1 MATPDNLVLLET
13 DAGDASTRDD
23 QHDNKPAP
31 DHLHHL
37 TSECA
42 GSNPVQCQE
51 GIVEIRG
58 PNIQEDRGTESA
70 SDLIHLSVH
79 NARLEVTRIN
89 PDNDDISHD
98 LLHQT
103 SQSFR
108 DANTFFHSHLPALS
122 EQHKFAE
129 HDVTLNISASHEM
142 TNDIKTPALD
152 IMNTPVNTTV
162 LTHASSVLD
171 PLEML
176 NNVSETADG
185 PDNNN
190 SAILT
195 LNKTSED
202 KLVYP
207 TVESHTIF
215 ALNVKPGECSN
226 DLPVDESNTVA
237 LMREMHWIAPKD
249 ESDPSQMNLFQSP
262 DTDLGNCTEGVSLK
276 FTGTKRDGEVCN
288 ETWLDAC
295 QFLAGEKDGGAI
307 FDECR
312 RSLSSSPPEA
322 EPDYTKAS
330 CVPNRDNIS
339 IDQQAENWDLFPSVE
354 RWSSTDSWAS
364 ALSDWFQTVS
374 TYTED
379 SFTGTN
385 TLVGMAIQDT
395 AVEQR
400 TSPDIANLG
409 GQTCMSLKPVN
420 DEALDKEV
428 VKKGD
433 DDSLLSRSNSD
444 RQTNVIV
451 EDEVNLSEPLIS
463 HVPEM
468 KAVLD
473 ALNVEMTSRSPENEF
488 DVKQCG
494 SQHISGELWSAKSE
508 GDALVG
514 LDFESGSGAQ
524 RISANTSDKNL
535 TAGCVSGEA
544 RHRSD
549 ADLHTCSSHSNDHV
563 SFLKHTQG
571 VGTDEKSI
579 SCSFIEGSNIVDFI
593 VKPEERRDTVTEFI
607 MPFDPLGTGNNFL
620 HHGVFKE
627 DIAHVGVDVPLQEII
642 NDEICLKPSIKNS
655 RNSNDSDDSS
665 KGRFPD
671 PSLSSSCEDSD
682 GIKDF
687 KGNQCDIIT
696 KELSNLILL
705 TGEHFMVS
713 KTNHIAYVSLDLH
726 EPGDFNRVFFSN
738 HVNSQRQNCSC
749 APHVK
754 KDKMPHKTSS
764 DGKGRS
770 KHKEKS
776 DDQQHGIHTSKHQ
789 EKPPSQ
795 EKSHIS
801 SEEASCGGR
810 EVTEV
815 VVRAEKITPKTQG
828 KKKKKHAH
836 NGTAKHETDPPA
848 EVRNRTVQ
856 KNANSKVENIEAK
869 VASNGLAS
877 HISTK
882 VDTANKNSTQK
893 PMSVR
898 PKVGANCSIVAKMD
912 TSQKTIPVKSKAE
925 PSGNNVAKMDTSN
938 TDISQKTILVKHI
951 EDKSQNNVAKMDT
964 SNVDTSQKT
973 ILVKHIEDK
982 CRNNVAKM
990 GTSNTDKSQKTIP
1003 VKSKSEPSGNN
1014 VAKMDTSNT
1023 DISQKTILVKPIED
1037 KSLNNVDKMDTSNT
1051 GVSQKTILVK
1061 HIEDKSRN
1069 NVAKMGTSNT
1079 DTSQETIPVKPKAEP
1094 SENNVA
1100 KMGTSNTDTSPK
1112 TIPVKPKAEPSEN
1125 NVAKMDTDMSQKS
1138 ILVKHIEDKS
1148 RNNVAKMGT
1157 SNTDTSQKT
1166 IPVKS
1171 KAEPSGNN
1179 VAKMKTSNT
1188 DMSQK
1193 SILVKPI
1200 EDDKS
1205 RNNVAKMDTSKMD
1218 TSQKT
1223 IPFKPKAEPSGNN
1236 VAKMDTSNTDTSPKT
1251 IPVKPIEDKS
1261 QNNFAKVVQPNKD
1274 TSQKT
1279 IPIKSIVDL
1288 SATNVAKMDPIQKAI
1303 PVKSIRDKS
1312 GNSVAK
1318 KGTSNMD
1325 TNQKTIPVKSKA
1337 DTSGNNVAKM
1347 ENKTCSSEPQSI
1359 CLSGT
1364 INDDIKRRR
1373 IENDQSGTVLIKM
1386 RPQLPA
1392 IFRQARKDED
1402 VTRRAYSE
1410 VAKQKTSTP
1419 KEVVVPHVQSEIQVD
1434 PVPAEPQNI
1443 SLWCRFNQVPPD
1455 ATIKW
1460 TKEGT
1465 VLTENKKGEGDD
1477 ERFTLTILK
1486 ACSKDLG
1493 LYKCTLSTSN
1503 VSVSTSEY
1511 HLTSEVLMELVIPSH
1526 DQPAEPRIVQGDEE
1540 NIQCSPLLFKED
1552 FLSDQYFGE
1561 NQPASIVTEKIHFGE
1576 GMHRK
1581 AFRTTLRA
1589 SKLPRF
1595 NPGHPC
1601 VLKVHNSIG
1610 YGTKSNDELVQRN
1623 YSLAVEECHVQN
1635 TAREYIKAYHSVA
1648 KSAESFGEVPEKKNT
1663 LTSTNISVIKS
1674 HQ

>member
-1 MATPDNLVLLET
+1 MATPDYLVLLET

-31 DHLHHL
+31 DHL

-42 GSNPVQCQE
+42 GPNPVQCQE
-51 GIVEIRG
+51 GIVEIRA
-58 PNIQEDRGTESA
+58 PNIQEDRGTKSA

-108 DANTFFHSHLPALS
+108 EANTFLHSHLPALS

-129 HDVTLNISASHEM
+129 HDVTLNISASYQM
-142 TNDIKTPALD
+142 SNDIEHPLVNTALD
-152 IMNTPVNTTV
+152 IMNTPVNISTV

-207 TVESHTIF
+207 TVDSRTSF
-215 ALNVKPGECSN
+215 AMNVKPGECSN
-226 DLPVDESNTVA
+226 DQPVDESNTVS
-237 LMREMHWIAPKD
+237 LMTEIAPKD
-249 ESDPSQMNLFQSP
+249 ES
-262 DTDLGNCTEGVSLK
+262 EGVSLK
-276 FTGTKRDGEVCN
+276 FTGIKRDGEVCN

-295 QFLAGEKDGGAI
+295 QFLAGEENGGAI
-307 FDECR
+307 FDKCR

-330 CVPNRDNIS
+330 CVLNRDNIS

-385 TLVGMAIQDT
+385 TLSADSKLGMAIQDT

-400 TSPDIANLG
+400 TSPDITNLG
-409 GQTCMSLKPVN
+409 GQTCMSLKPAN
-420 DEALDKEV
+420 DEALEKEV
-428 VKKGD
+428 VKKGN
-433 DDSLLSRSNSD
+433 DDSFRSNSD

-451 EDEVNLSEPLIS
+451 EDEVNLPQPLIESVS

-468 KAVLD
+468 KTVLD
-473 ALNVEMTSRSPENEF
+473 ALNVEMTPRSPENEF

-508 GDALVG
+508 GDALVSHLG
-514 LDFESGSGAQ
+514 LDIESGSVAQ

-549 ADLHTCSSHSNDHV
+549 ADFHTCSSHSNDHV

-571 VGTDEKSI
+571 VETDEKSI
-579 SCSFIEGSNIVDFI
+579 SCSFIEGSNIVDFT
-593 VKPEERRDTVTEFI
+593 VKPKERRDTVTEFI

-627 DIAHVGVDVPLQEII
+627 DIAHVGVDVPIQGIF
-642 NDEICLKPSIKNS
+642 NDEICHKPSIKNS
-655 RNSNDSDDSS
+655 RNSNDSHDSS

-671 PSLSSSCEDSD
+671 HSSSCEDSD
-682 GIKDF
+682 GIKDS
-687 KGNQCDIIT
+687 KRNQCDIIT
-696 KELSNLILL
+696 KELSNFILL

-726 EPGDFNRVFFSN
+726 EPGDLNHVFFSN
-738 HVNSQRQNCSC
+738 HVNSQRQNCS
-749 APHVK
+749 AAQVK

-770 KHKEKS
+770 KHKEIS
-776 DDQQHGIHTSKHQ
+776 ADQQHGIHTSKHQ

-795 EKSHIS
+795 EKSQVN
-801 SEEASCGGR
+801 SEEAGCGGR

-877 HISTK
+877 HLSTK

-898 PKVGANCSIVAKMD
+898 PKVGPNCTIVAKMDTD
-912 TSQKTIPVKSKAE
+912 TSQKTIPVKAKAE
-925 PSGNNVAKMDTSN
+925 TSGNTVAKIDMSN
-938 TDISQKTILVKHI
+938 TDMSQKTILVKHI
-951 EDKSQNNVAKMDT
+951 KDKSQNNVT
-964 SNVDTSQKT
+964 
-973 ILVKHIEDK
+973 
-982 CRNNVAKM
+982 
-990 GTSNTDKSQKTIP
+990 
-1003 VKSKSEPSGNN
+1003 
-1014 VAKMDTSNT
+1014 KMDTSNT
-1023 DISQKTILVKPIED
+1023 DTSQKTILVKPIE
-1037 KSLNNVDKMDTSNT
+1037 
-1051 GVSQKTILVK
+1051 
-1061 HIEDKSRN
+1061 
-1069 NVAKMGTSNT
+1069 
-1079 DTSQETIPVKPKAEP
+1079 
-1094 SENNVA
+1094 
-1100 KMGTSNTDTSPK
+1100 
-1112 TIPVKPKAEPSEN
+1112 
-1125 NVAKMDTDMSQKS
+1125 
-1138 ILVKHIEDKS
+1138 
-1148 RNNVAKMGT
+1148 
-1157 SNTDTSQKT
+1157 
-1166 IPVKS
+1166 
-1171 KAEPSGNN
+1171 
-1179 VAKMKTSNT
+1179 
-1188 DMSQK
+1188 
-1193 SILVKPI
+1193 
-1200 EDDKS
+1200 DKS

-1223 IPFKPKAEPSGNN
+1223 MPVKPIEDKSRSN
-1236 VAKMDTSNTDTSPKT
+1236 VAKMDTSNTGTSQKTIPYKPKAEPSGNKMAKMDTSNTDMTQKSILVKHIEDKSLNNVTKMDTSKMDTSQKT
-1251 IPVKPIEDKS
+1251 MPVKPIEDKS
-1261 QNNFAKVVQPNKD
+1261 QNNVAKVVQLNKD
-1274 TSQKT
+1274 TSEKT
-1279 IPIKSIVDL
+1279 IPIKSIVDI
-1288 SATNVAKMDPIQKAI
+1288 SATNVAKLDPIQKAI
-1303 PVKSIRDKS
+1303 PVKSLRDKS
-1312 GNSVAK
+1312 GTTVAK

-1337 DTSGNNVAKM
+1337 DTSGNNVAKL
-1347 ENKTCSSEPQSI
+1347 ENKTCSSEPQST

-1373 IENDQSGTVLIKM
+1373 IANDQSGTILMKI

-1402 VTRRAYSE
+1402 VTRRPYSE
-1410 VAKQKTSTP
+1410 VAKQKTPTP

-1503 VSVSTSEY
+1503 ISVSTSEY

-1561 NQPASIVTEKIHFGE
+1561 NQPASIVTEKLHFGE

-1648 KSAESFGEVPEKKNT
+1648 KSAESFGEVPEIIPIYLVHRPSNEIPYATLEEELLGDFVKYSVKDGKEINLIRKDSEAGQKCCAFQHWVYTQTEGNLLVTDMQGVGMKLTDVGIATCKKGYKGFRGNCATSFIDQFKALHQCNKYCELLGLKSLQPKPKQTVQPKPKAQPGPKKNPFG
-1663 LTSTNISVIKS
+1663 SVLKGKS
-1674 HQ
+1674 